1 MKLSS
6 PLSATT
12 GPEPPP
18 LWQTRATDFARTCQD
33 RLDHKSNIMAWLLD
47 RGLTIATIRYSGL
60 GWNPEDTFVERDAWG
75 LPNEVSA
82 QNGRREKLYL
92 PAGLTIPLYPEKS
105 GLVTRL
111 RVRLSNPRGDHRY
124 VAIGGSSMAPLTLW
138 QDQLAVVVVE
148 SELDGW
154 LLDQEVSNMA
164 GIIALGPPVQRPD
177 PVLHERLLAI
187 KSILIALDDNAAGNV
202 AAEYWLKIYPNARR
216 WKPGPGKD
224 PGEMHQA
231 GQSVRAWIEAGLNS

>member
-1 MKLSS
+1 
-6 PLSATT
+6 
-12 GPEPPP
+12 
-18 LWQTRATDFARTCQD
+18 
-33 RLDHKSNIMAWLLD
+33 
-47 RGLTIATIRYSGL
+47 
-60 GWNPEDTFVERDAWG
+60 VERDAWG

-92 PAGLTIPLYPEKS
+92 PAGLTIPFFPGNA

-124 VAIGGSSMAPLTLW
+124 VAIGGSSLAPLTLW
-138 QDQLAVVVVE
+138 QDQLAVVVIE

-154 LLDQEVSNMA
+154 LLDQEVSDMA
-164 GIIALGPPVQRPD
+164 GVIALGSPTQRPD
-177 PVLHERLLAI
+177 SALHERLLAI

-231 GQSVRAWIEAGLNS
+231 GQSVRAWIEAGLIS